1 MQGRD
6 TMDEHNSER
15 RQEIARRVEYWRRRR
30 GLTRR
35 IFADRMGR
43 SVAWAT
49 KIANGERQLDRLSV
63 LEQIADVLDVPVSVL
78 IDREQSRRAA
88 ECVDSAEVAAIRRAL
103 QRYDA
108 ITTVFSEDPP
118 SDPDVAKLSQRVS
131 YAWSAFQAAHYST
144 LGPLLGS
151 LLVDGQYASRQL
163 TGDDQQRATALLAET
178 YQVTTSTVRKLGH
191 HDLEWLAAERGV
203 DVAEQTGDPLLIGGA
218 AYRLVNALRATNG
231 ADAAVQATVVGTQRL
246 QPMLEVD
253 APERLGVLGTLFLQG
268 AVAASIGGDGARA
281 RDLLGEAQRI
291 GERVGADR
299 NDFWTAFGPTNVL
312 IHRVSSLVE
321 LREWG
326 LAIETATQM
335 DNVALSALPPER
347 RANHFIDVGRAYS
360 LGGRRDEAV
369 TALLDAD
376 ELAPKE
382 VRCRPLARDLIIDL
396 WRRSRGSP
404 SLNLRLLAERVG
416 LAA

>member
-1 MQGRD
+1 MQEREA
-6 TMDEHNSER
+6 MDEQNGER
-15 RQEIARRVEYWRRRR
+15 CQEIARRVEYWRRRR

-43 SVAWAT
+43 SLSWAR
-49 KIANGERQLDRLSV
+49 KISNGDRQLDRLSV

-78 IDREQSRRAA
+78 IDREQSRRAV

-118 SDPDVAKLSQRVS
+118 PDPDVAKLSQRVS
-131 YAWSAFQAAHYST
+131 YAWSAFQAAHYSA

-151 LLVDGQYASRQL
+151 LLVDAQYASRQL
-163 TGDDQQRATALLAET
+163 TGDDQQHATALLAEA
-178 YQVTTSTVRKLGH
+178 YQVTTSTLRKLGH

-203 DVAEQTGDPLLIGGA
+203 DIAEQTGDPVLIGGA
-218 AYRLVNALRATNG
+218 AYRLVNALRAANG
-231 ADAAVQATVVGTQRL
+231 AGAAVKATVAGAQRL

-253 APERLGVLGTLFLQG
+253 APERLSLLGTLLLQG
-268 AVAASIGGDGARA
+268 AVAASIGSDGARA
-281 RDLLGEAQRI
+281 RDFLDQAQQI

-299 NDFWTAFGPTNVL
+299 NHFWTAFGPTNVV

-326 LAIETATQM
+326 LAIETAVQM
-335 DNVALSALPPER
+335 DSVALSALPPER
-347 RANHFIDVGRAYS
+347 RANHFIDVARAYS

-369 TALLDAD
+369 TVLLDAD

-382 VRCRPLARDLIIDL
+382 VRCRPLARDLVIDL
-396 WRRSRGSP
+396 WRRSRGTP

>member
-1 MQGRD
+1 
-6 TMDEHNSER
+6 
-15 RQEIARRVEYWRRRR
+15 
-30 GLTRR
+30 
-35 IFADRMGR
+35 
-43 SVAWAT
+43 
-49 KIANGERQLDRLSV
+49 
-63 LEQIADVLDVPVSVL
+63 
-78 IDREQSRRAA
+78 
-88 ECVDSAEVAAIRRAL
+88 
-103 QRYDA
+103 
-108 ITTVFSEDPP
+108 
-118 SDPDVAKLSQRVS
+118 
-131 YAWSAFQAAHYST
+131 
-144 LGPLLGS
+144 
-151 LLVDGQYASRQL
+151 
-163 TGDDQQRATALLAET
+163 
-178 YQVTTSTVRKLGH
+178 
-191 HDLEWLAAERGV
+191 V